1 MLGTIATIMSI
12 GSGLASVY
20 GAWKGNQNRKKAEEL
35 YDKQYQ
41 ELEDWRN
48 QEQSTDYLQRADS
61 QDILRQ
67 VAEQNEEYLKGMEN
81 DAIRSGA
88 TAESKVAAAQKAN
101 QNYAR
106 VASSL
111 AAQGQQH
118 KDNVEQ
124 IYRQGQQNR
133 EAMKIANLT
142 DTSAIQNMVSGMAG
156 AAQAL
161 GGIYATQTP
170 TATTSTFTPATFQP
184 FTPSAPTTQKLA
196 QYGSNLLKQ
205 Y

>member
-20 GAWKGNQNRKKAEEL
+20 GAIKGNQNRKEAEKL
-35 YDKQYQ
+35 YDKQFQ

-48 QEQSTDYLQRADS
+48 AEQATDYLQRADS

-67 VAEQNEEYLKGMEN
+67 VAEQNEEFLKGMSN

-101 QNYAR
+101 ENYAR

-124 IYRQGQQNR
+124 MYRQGQQNR

-142 DTSAIQNMVSGMAG
+142 DTSAIQNMVTGMAG
-156 AAQAL
+156 AAQAF
-161 GGIYATQTP
+161 GNIYGLSTP
-170 TATTSTFTPATFQP
+170 TKPTSTIQP
-184 FTPSAPTTQKLA
+184 LQKINISAPTTQQLG
-196 QYGSNLLKQ
+196 QYGSNLFKS
-205 Y
+205 